1 MPYGNNSCRL
11 LAHSLYFILL
21 TRFLT
26 RHLFRW
32 TFSVAVCILAV
43 ASLLLNPLVCQPPW
57 LDWAVK
63 GLPLCGGTPLTTQ
76 ANRGILDKEDE
87 RLCCLYCG
95 LRPHDVPEHSFS
107 VIIHSLCQNHVEDP
121 DQLTCHRYH

>member
-1 MPYGNNSCRL
+1 MLYPILQEVAQYRDMTNVFGGYNHQLSCQEGQFYDMKNMTSQYFPILSPRNNRGIVKN
-11 LAHSLYFILL
+11 F
-21 TRFLT
+21 
-26 RHLFRW
+26 
-32 TFSVAVCILAV
+32 V
-43 ASLLLNPLVCQPPW
+43 NPQ
-57 LDWAVK
+57 
-63 GLPLCGGTPLTTQ
+63 
-76 ANRGILDKEDE
+76 GILDKEDE